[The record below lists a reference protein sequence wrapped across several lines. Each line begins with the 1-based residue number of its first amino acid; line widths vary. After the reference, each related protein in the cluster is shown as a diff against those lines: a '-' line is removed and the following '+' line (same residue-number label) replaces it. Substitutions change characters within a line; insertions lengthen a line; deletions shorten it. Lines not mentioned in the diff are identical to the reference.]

1 MMNAARVVSLDDIAT
16 SGVIVV
22 PVRFVDGEGHVAPGV
37 PSSLAG
43 HELPLVLNADWCAGH
58 GLGAKVASSVELS
71 SFDGPTLL
79 LVSIGTEAPSA
90 ESYRFVGAAGARLA
104 HGGDVSFILPT
115 SASLDNGALA
125 AGLVEGVL
133 LSTYDYKDP
142 AFKGECLIVAV
153 GEPLPSVAD
162 HDAVVAGVTRA
173 VTVANATNWSKR
185 LVDTPANTM
194 TPKELARQISQ
205 RVGAHDHV
213 SVEVWTESKIR
224 DERLGAV
231 LAVSAGSAEPARV
244 VIASYAPAN
253 AVAHV
258 ALVGKG
264 VTFDT
269 GGLAIKSL
277 NSMIGMKVDMS
288 GAAVVAGA
296 LDAVASLGLP
306 IRITMIAP
314 LVENMSG
321 DRAVKPTDVVTSR
334 SGRTIEIENPDAEGR
349 LILADALTLAVEAA
363 PDAIIDVATLT
374 GAMVTALGEECA
386 GIFATDDVLS
396 ARLMAAAAAAGEPL
410 WPMPL
415 LQRYNTLIESTVA
428 DLKNRGKTNGAGG
441 SIAAALFLEHF
452 AEGLPWAHLDI
463 AGPATNESSSDYQS
477 KGATAY
483 GVRTIVTMLTALA
496 GA

>member
-1 MMNAARVVSLDDIAT
+1 MMNAAQVVSLDGIVD
-16 SGVIVV
+16 SDVVVV
-22 PVRFVDGEGHVAPGV
+22 PVRFVDGEAHVAPGV
-37 PSSLAG
+37 PTTLAG
-43 HELPLVLNADWCAGH
+43 HELPSVLSADWCTAH
-58 GLGAKVASSVELS
+58 GLSAKVASAVSFS

-79 LVSIGTEAPSA
+79 LVSIGVDAPTA
-90 ESYRFVGAAGARLA
+90 ESYRFVGAAGTRRA
-104 HGGDVSFILPT
+104 HGGTLAFVLPT
-115 SASLDNGALA
+115 SASFDNGALA
-125 AGLVEGVL
+125 AGLVEGAL
-133 LSTYDYKDP
+133 LSSYDYKDP
-142 AFKGECLIVAV
+142 EVKGACLIVAV

-162 HDAVVAGVTRA
+162 HDAVVAGVARA

-194 TPKELARQISQ
+194 TPKELARQITQ
-205 RVGAHDHV
+205 RVESRDHV

-244 VIASYAPAN
+244 VIASYAPEN

-269 GGLAIKSL
+269 GGLAIKPL

-288 GAAVVAGA
+288 GAAVVAGT
-296 LDAVASLGLP
+296 LDAVAALGLP
-306 IRITMIAP
+306 VRITMITP

-321 DRAVKPTDVVTSR
+321 DRAIKPTDVVTSR

-349 LILADALTLAVEAA
+349 LILADAMTLAVEAA

-374 GAMVTALGEECA
+374 GAMLVALGDECA
-386 GIFATDDVLS
+386 GLFASDDVLS
-396 ARLMAAAAAAGEPL
+396 ARLLAAAAAAGEPL

-415 LQRYNTLIESTVA
+415 LHRYEKDIESSVA
-428 DLKNRGKTNGAGG
+428 DLKNRGKTNGHGG

-463 AGPATNESSSDYQS
+463 AGPATNELSSDYQS

-483 GVRTIVTMLTALA
+483 GVRTLVTMLATLA
-496 GA
+496 SA